1 MSLTV
6 TNSHAQLLC
15 NVLFVQL
22 ELDFNLIFRFLSY
35 DQITCIYFSSSGI
48 VRSSDTFFI
57 DQ

>member
-1 MSLTV
+1 MSRTV
-6 TNSHAQLLC
+6 TNSHKQLLC

-22 ELDFNLIFRFLSY
+22 ELDFILIFRFLSY

-48 VRSSDTFFI
+48 VRGSDTFFI